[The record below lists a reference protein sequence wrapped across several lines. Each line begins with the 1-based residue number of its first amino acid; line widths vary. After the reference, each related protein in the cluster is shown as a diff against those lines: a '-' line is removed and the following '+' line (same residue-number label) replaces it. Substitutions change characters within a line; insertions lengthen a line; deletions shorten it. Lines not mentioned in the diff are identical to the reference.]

1 LLSVINI
8 SKSFHYKPV
17 LKNIRFSMSPGET
30 VALIGKNG
38 AGKST
43 LLRIMAKISTPEE
56 GQIKFNGKNILN
68 GDASNRKGIYYC
80 GHAPGM
86 YPSLTASENLY
97 YFSALHGYK
106 SDLNKINSTLQNYDL
121 SNSVNVPVKVY
132 SQGMMQRLKLALLE
146 IIDWSLLLI
155 DEPFNGLDFG
165 GQQFV
170 IKKMDAWQDGKR
182 SIIFVDHDIERIL
195 KIASRII
202 ILNQHSI
209 ALDEQVDSPELK
221 SKMKKLLN

>member
-1 LLSVINI
+1 MLSVINI
-8 SKSFHYKPV
+8 SKSFHYKTV
-17 LKNIRFSMSPGET
+17 LKNIGFSVSNGEMI
-30 VALIGKNG
+30 ALIGKNG

-43 LLRIMAKISTPEE
+43 LLRILSKISTPEE
-56 GQIKFNGKNILN
+56 GQIIFNGNNLIGGN
-68 GDASNRKGIYYC
+68 ASSRKGLYYC

-97 YFSALHGYK
+97 HISALHGFK
-106 SDLNKINSTLQNYDL
+106 SNNDLINSALHNFDL
-121 SNSVNVPVKVY
+121 LDALNEPIKVY
-132 SQGMMQRLKLALLE
+132 SQGMLQRLKLALLE

-170 IKKMDAWQDGKR
+170 MKKMDAWQDGKR

-195 KIASRII
+195 KISSRVI

-221 SKMKKLLN
+221 SKIKILLN

>member
-1 LLSVINI
+1 MGN
-8 SKSFHYKPV
+8 KFHGIIPAV
-17 LKNIRFSMSPGET
+17 LTPFSIKEE
-30 VALIGKNG
+30 LDIG
-38 AGKST
+38 S
-43 LLRIMAKISTPEE
+43 
-56 GQIKFNGKNILN
+56 
-68 GDASNRKGIYYC
+68 
-80 GHAPGM
+80 
-86 YPSLTASENLY
+86 
-97 YFSALHGYK
+97 
-106 SDLNKINSTLQNYDL
+106 
-121 SNSVNVPVKVY
+121 
-132 SQGMMQRLKLALLE
+132 LLE

-170 IKKMDAWQDGKR
+170 MKKMDAWQDGKR

-195 KIASRII
+195 KISSRII